1 MTTRGKPIK
10 FSAPRFPETRKTS
23 YSTSSSN
30 GSYPNYNSSPSRNS
44 RSYST
49 SSIMKPPSNNDL
61 SNSGRSKSKRS
72 ERSKSKGSES
82 KWPEPTNNS
91 KERIFTQEEMLTIRD
106 HFEKI
111 KNRKIHNNVTKSIK
125 KQFHLGKGIKYDKKL
140 YEYSIRLTDSD
151 FNSILKYIEQEK
163 LTNKGHYKNWNITGN
178 KKPRKTL
185 KKHSIPNV
193 TQKPNSFG
201 RRLKGLFR
209 KK

>member
-1 MTTRGKPIK
+1 MTTKLKP
-10 FSAPRFPETRKTS
+10 FSAPRHAETRKKS

-30 GSYPNYNSSPSRNS
+30 GSYPNYNSNSSRKS
-44 RSYST
+44 RSSST
-49 SSIMKPPSNNDL
+49 SSIMPPPSNNECKRKA
-61 SNSGRSKSKRS
+61 SRSSSRRSYKSEHK
-72 ERSKSKGSES
+72 E
-82 KWPEPTNNS
+82 NNS

-111 KNRKIHNNVTKSIK
+111 KNGKIHNNVTKSIK

-193 TQKPNSFG
+193 TQKPKSLIESF
-201 RRLKGLFR
+201 KGLFR